1 MQTIH
6 VISHTHWDREWYRPF
21 QVFRA
26 RLVGLIDDLLDLMD
40 AQPEYAFF
48 HLDGQTALLKDYLEI
63 RPEQEPRLKRLIGEG
78 KILVGPWYTQPDEFL
93 VSGEALIRNLLLG
106 RRIATYFGGCMA
118 LGYLPDT
125 FGHTGQMPQILAG
138 FGFPAAIL
146 FRGIS
151 HDHVPSAFT
160 WRGTDG
166 TAILTIKMPDETAY
180 SNFFYG
186 LQSTLAAG
194 SPIDWAV
201 ADRQL
206 AELRSISESTAVSD
220 HLLWMDGVDH
230 VYPNPKTPALI
241 AHANA
246 VLPGTHVIHSTL
258 PAYVQATLEARPNLV
273 EQNGELRHANRAWRF
288 QALLANVASSHIRIK
303 QANHACQTL
312 LEKDAEPLCAFAW
325 LHGGTYPRTYLDLAW
340 KTLLQNHAHDS
351 ICGCSIDQVHREM
364 RHRYDQVSQVG
375 AIVQEKALDALT
387 AQVDTSFATAEAHAF
402 VLYNGTRYTRTGT
415 VVVDVPVETDAPHS
429 LVVRDSAGQVVPHQV
444 LSVTT
449 SAPLRQPRY
458 DVPRPKRRQ
467 VYRMALDAS
476 ALSPYS
482 LTAFSV
488 RTIAGPDRPQ
498 GTLFTGPRTMENT
511 QLRASLESDGSLT
524 LVHHATGHVYRGLLV
539 FEDGGDGGDGWQW
552 VPPQLDAVYLSTGT
566 PVEVARIHDG
576 PQMAAMRLTM
586 QFRVPSRLHPTPHE
600 SDPARMQRS
609 QEMVALPVEITLSL
623 AAGSPRL
630 DIEVALDNRALNH
643 RLRLLFPTGV
653 ATQTC
658 FADDAYDV
666 VERPITQPD
675 SHDWREP
682 QLGTYPHHS
691 FVGVTDGI
699 AGLAILTAGTPEYE
713 VIDDPQRTI
722 AITLLRAFGRG
733 AGEPHEYLDSQ
744 EPGPHAYRLAIFPFA
759 GSWEEGGV
767 VPESRLW
774 VAPPVA
780 CEAGVHSGTIAS
792 GHSLL
797 RIDGTSVDVT
807 AVKLCEGRET
817 LLVRCVNLSNAPQAA
832 TLALA
837 TPIREAYCLTLA
849 EERTGSRPP
858 GADGTVRVELAP
870 RQIATVELVADR

>member
-26 RLVGLIDDLLDLMD
+26 RLVGMIDDLLDLMD
-40 AQPEYAFF
+40 EHPEYAFF
-48 HLDGQTALLKDYLEI
+48 HLDGQTALLEDYLEI
-63 RPEQEPRLKRLIGEG
+63 RPEQEPRLKRLVGEG
-78 KILVGPWYTQPDEFL
+78 RILAGPWYTQPDECL
-93 VSGEALIRNLLLG
+93 VSGEALIRNLFLG
-106 RRIATYFGGCMA
+106 QRIATQLGGCMA
-118 LGYLPDT
+118 LGYVPDT
-125 FGHTGQMPQILAG
+125 FGHTGQMPQIFAG

-146 FRGIS
+146 FRGIT
-151 HDHVPSAFT
+151 HDLVPSAFA
-160 WRGTDG
+160 WRGADG

-180 SNFFYG
+180 SNFLYG
-186 LQSTLAAG
+186 LQSTLAADG
-194 SPIDWAV
+194 PINWAV

-206 AELRSISESTAVSD
+206 AELRSVSEFTAVCD

-241 AHANA
+241 ERANA
-246 VLPGTHVIHSTL
+246 VLPGAKVIHSTL
-258 PAYVQATLEARPNLV
+258 PAYVQATLDARPDLV
-273 EQNGELRHANRAWRF
+273 EQQGELRHANRAWRF

-312 LEKDAEPLCAFAW
+312 LEKVAEPLCAFAW
-325 LHGGTYPRTYLDLAW
+325 LWGGTYPRTYLDLAW

-364 RHRYDQVSQVG
+364 RYRYDQVSQVG
-375 AIVQEKALDALT
+375 TIVREEALDALA
-387 AQVDTSFATAEAHAF
+387 AQVDTSFAAPEARAF
-402 VLYNGTRYTRTGT
+402 ILYNGTRCARTGA

-429 LVVRDSAGQVVPHQV
+429 LVIRDVTGQVVPHQV

-458 DVPRPKRRQ
+458 DVPRPRRRQ
-467 VYRMALDAS
+467 VYRMALDAGT
-476 ALSPYS
+476 LSPYS

-488 RTIAGPDRPQ
+488 RTITGPDRPQ
-498 GTLFTGPRTMENT
+498 GTLFTGPRTMENAF
-511 QLRASLESDGSLT
+511 LRASLESDGSLT
-524 LVHHATGHVYRGLLV
+524 LVHHATGRVYRGLLV
-539 FEDGGDGGDGWQW
+539 LEDGGDGGDGWRW
-552 VPPQLDAVYLSTGT
+552 VPPQHDVVHLSIGT
-566 PVEVARIHDG
+566 PIDMARIHDG

-586 QFRVPSRLHPTPHE
+586 QFRVPARLLPTPHE
-600 SDPARMQRS
+600 TDPARMQRS

-623 AAGSPRL
+623 VAGWL
-630 DIEVALDNRALNH
+630 EIEVVLDNPALNH

-653 ATQTC
+653 ATETC
-658 FADDAYDV
+658 FADGAFDV
-666 VERPITQPD
+666 VERSIAQPD

-691 FVGVTDGI
+691 FVGVTDGS
-699 AGLAILTAGTPEYE
+699 AGLAVFTAGTPEYE

-744 EPGPHAYRLAIFPFA
+744 EPGPHTYRLAVFPFA

-767 VPESRLW
+767 VRESRLW
-774 VAPPVA
+774 AASPVVVET
-780 CEAGVHSGTIAS
+780 EAHDGTIAS
-792 GHSLL
+792 GQSLL
-797 RIDGTSVDVT
+797 RIDGALVDVT
-807 AVKLCEGRET
+807 AVKLCEDRDT

-832 TLALA
+832 TLAPA
-837 TPIREAYCLTLA
+837 TPIREAYGLTLA
-849 EERTGSRPP
+849 EERTRSLPL
-858 GADGTVRVELAP
+858 GADGTVHLELGP